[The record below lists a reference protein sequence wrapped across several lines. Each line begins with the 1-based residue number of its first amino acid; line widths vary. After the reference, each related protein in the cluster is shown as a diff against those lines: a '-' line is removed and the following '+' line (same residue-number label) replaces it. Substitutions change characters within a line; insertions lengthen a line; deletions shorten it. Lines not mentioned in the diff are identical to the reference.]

1 MVSFTLMTNGIFS
14 GSNFFAVAIKTLK
27 PVLEMYVKLVKSIV
41 KESNLPISSII
52 SFSKS
57 GAVVVSIA
65 PSAIIV
71 NFFHYHSFIKS
82 MIITHINYY

>member
-1 MVSFTLMTNGIFS
+1 MTDGIFS
-14 GSNFFAVAIKTLK
+14 GFNFFSVAIKTLK
-27 PVLEMYVKLVKSIV
+27 PVLEMYCNSVKSIIN
-41 KESNLPISSII
+41 ESNLPISSII

-71 NFFHYHSFIKS
+71 NFFSLSFF
-82 MIITHINYY
+82 Y